1 MEVLGVY
8 LLLSV
13 AFFHSKS
20 PFLYRK
26 KIIVHNIVLNRVES
40 GLYSYSVILSI

>member
-8 LLLSV
+8 ILFSV
-13 AFFHSKS
+13 TFFHSKS
-20 PFLYRK
+20 PLLYRRN
-26 KIIVHNIVLNRVES
+26 IIVHKIVLNRVES